1 MERHG
6 PSSVTYHNNDSID
19 PMEIDR
25 EYSPMTVC
33 GDSAPRLTPY
43 SPEVIELDALNR
55 TEAFNPGDYLTE
67 EQFEERFLDSRHGDG
82 RSPGAAPQPPGL
94 VPINS
99 YSVNG
104 KTYRRGKTV
113 ELHNGDS
120 IRIMNILED
129 RYTGAI
135 FLQGF
140 RLRRLSQYRRLF
152 DQHINELLIVTEEEC
167 IDVQTIENGIVDQV
181 SFSEVLRIRD
191 TILTN
196 APFPSFGCRE
206 DPRISNKPREFLRDQ
221 GRLVCRW
228 KLRISVRPHSKSRPW
243 IEKSI
248 IRMAATEADINSC
261 LVDERLRRRWR
272 GATLKMGSCA
282 SWFPGE
288 RDFDLK
294 ERNLHQTL
302 GIPNSDRDGLGRQE
316 KRYTFGDAF
325 CGGGGCS
332 RGAKSAGL
340 RVVWGFDSDLA
351 SIDSYAKNF
360 FGARC
365 EATPADVFISILN
378 EDFCVDILHLSP
390 PCQPY
395 SPAHTRPGQNDELNE
410 ATFFA
415 VGEIIKKCKPRIVTL
430 ENTFGLA
437 QRWPEWMDALIRI
450 FTTLG
455 FSVRW
460 RVLNLAE
467 YGLSQARRRLI
478 VIAACPGEKLPGF
491 PPPTHGPGLIPFTT
505 VNDAIQRIPPGSPN
519 HDPAGAARRNTIAYD
534 GNVPLKNCIM
544 TGGSLDTHP
553 SGQRGFT
560 NRELACLNG
569 FPLEHVFGNVGVK
582 RQIGNAVPPL
592 FAEILFSHI
601 RRWLEDVDR

>member
-1 MERHG
+1 
-6 PSSVTYHNNDSID
+6 
-19 PMEIDR
+19 MEIDR
-25 EYSPMTVC
+25 EYSPVTVY

-43 SPEVIELDALNR
+43 SPLIDMEVIELDALNR
-55 TEAFNPGDYLTE
+55 SEGFNPGDYLTD
-67 EQFEERFLDSRHGDG
+67 EQFEERFLDPRHGDG
-82 RSPGAAPQPPGL
+82 RSQSTAQQAPGL
-94 VPINS
+94 VPINV

-104 KTYRRGKTV
+104 RTYRRGKTV
-113 ELHNGDS
+113 ELHNGDF

-129 RYTGAI
+129 RFTGAI
-135 FLQGF
+135 FLQGC

-152 DQHINELLIVTEEEC
+152 DQHINELLIVTEEEKM
-167 IDVQTIENGIVDQV
+167 DVQTRESGVVDLV

-191 TILTN
+191 AVLTN

-206 DPRISNKPREFLRDQ
+206 DPQNSNKLREFLRDQ

-228 KLRISVRPHSKSRPW
+228 KLRISVQPHSRSRPW

-248 IRMAATEADINSC
+248 MRMAATEAGINSC
-261 LVDERLRRRWR
+261 LVDEHLRRRWR

-282 SWFPGE
+282 SWLPGE

-294 ERNLHQTL
+294 ERNLHQSL
-302 GIPNSDRDGLGRQE
+302 GIPNSDRDGLGRQM

-378 EDFCVDILHLSP
+378 EDFCVDILHLLP

-467 YGLSQARRRLI
+467 YGLPQARRRLI

-519 HDPAGAARRNTIAYD
+519 HDPAGAARRNTIPCD
-534 GNVPLKNCIM
+534 GNLPLRNCIM

-553 SGQRGFT
+553 SGRRGFT

-601 RRWLEDVDR
+601 RRWLEEVDR